1 MREDRDKL
9 DSKKKRAAEKVAWRE
24 VEEKGT
30 ELEERGEKK
39 ELEV

>member
-9 DSKKKRAAEKVAWRE
+9 DSKKRRAAEKVAWRE
-24 VEEKGT
+24 AEEKGA